1 MSRPEFEAISE
12 RRLVYNAATGFHEA
26 RAVTEK
32 FIRGPIPLNWVCQAN
47 ALPGKAGVVGLALWF
62 LVGVQKSMRIKLT
75 GEVERIAGCER
86 KALYFALRAL
96 EQVGLITDVV
106 RSPGA
111 RPSLTVSVRGPDQD
125 SQTLAMPASPTYR
138 S

>member
-1 MSRPEFEAISE
+1 MSQREPIPE
-12 RRLVYNAATGFHEA
+12 RRLVFNAATGFHEGSGA
-26 RAVTEK
+26 TEK
-32 FIRGPIPLNWVCQAN
+32 FIRGPIPLCWISQSN
-47 ALPGKAGVVGLALWF
+47 ALPGKTGAVGLALWF

-86 KALYFALRAL
+86 KALYFALHAL
-96 EQVGLITDVV
+96 ERAGLITDVT

-111 RPSLTVSVRGPDQD
+111 RPSLTVSVLRHDQG
-125 SQTLAMPASPTYR
+125 SPTLARSDSPTYR